1 MFVDVLVDF
10 GVVVFFEWRMEVVRG
25 WESGKEHLDSKHC
38 DVQ

>member
-10 GVVVFFEWRMEVVRG
+10 GVVFFVCRMEVGRG
-25 WESGKEHLDSKHC
+25 WESGKEHVDSKHC

>member
-1 MFVDVLVDF
+1 MFVHALVDF
-10 GVVVFFEWRMEVVRG
+10 GGGFCVEWRMEVVRG